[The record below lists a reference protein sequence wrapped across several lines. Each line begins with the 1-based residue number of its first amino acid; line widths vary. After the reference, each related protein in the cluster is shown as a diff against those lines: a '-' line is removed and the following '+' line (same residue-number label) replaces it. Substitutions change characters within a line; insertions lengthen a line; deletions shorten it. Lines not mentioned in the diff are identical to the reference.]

1 LRVRRGQSS
10 LPERRLTLNIDRSL
24 QLTSQSLRW
33 WAAEL
38 RECANDLIG
47 VLVPRRRRVL
57 NVYWGAARLLI
68 VDENAPEPKIV
79 VEIPG
84 GPWPETIPDELKLA
98 RERSNRVRVFVSG
111 EKAFV
116 RQFQVPLAVLP
127 HLDSAIA
134 LQLPKLLPLDAN
146 ELLTDFEVAASDSTS
161 NAANIDLAALKKA
174 DVNPFLNHLRA
185 WGLQIVS
192 THLGEPTSIRRFRF
206 SADGVLGYSLKL
218 QKSDRIL
225 VGVAATLGLACA
237 SVAATESYRSQVLL
251 EHAKIAT
258 RAPAAAALAHR
269 QELLARLEPLHALA
283 EREAAPS
290 ATAIL
295 ADLTML
301 VPQNTWLTTLE
312 LKDRHLRIVGV
323 SPNSG
328 SVVKLMSSSQLL
340 NDVALRSSMSLGIG
354 TGLDRFE
361 LTAELK
367 GPP

>member
-1 LRVRRGQSS
+1 LK
-10 LPERRLTLNIDRSL
+10 LNIDRSL
-24 QLTSQSLRW
+24 QLTSQFLRW
-33 WAAEL
+33 WTAEL

-57 NVYWGAARLLI
+57 NVYWDAARLLI

-98 RERSNRVRVFVSG
+98 REQSNRVRVFASA

-116 RQFQVPLAVLP
+116 RQFQVPLAALP
-127 HLDSAIA
+127 HLESAIA
-134 LQLPKLLPLDAN
+134 LQLPKLLPLDAS

-161 NAANIDLAALKKA
+161 NAASIDLAALKKA
-174 DVNPFLNHLRA
+174 DVNPVLDHLRA

-192 THLGEPTSIRRFRF
+192 THLGEPSTSTRRFRF
-206 SADGVLGYSLKL
+206 SADGAFGYSLKL
-218 QKSDRIL
+218 QGSDRFLI
-225 VGVAATLGLACA
+225 GVAATIGLACA
-237 SVAATESYRSQVLL
+237 SVAATESYRSQVSL
-251 EHAKIAT
+251 ERAKTAT
-258 RAPAAAALAHR
+258 RAPAAAALARR
-269 QELLARLEPLHALA
+269 QELLAGLEPLHTLA
-283 EREAAPS
+283 ELEAAPS
-290 ATAIL
+290 ATALL

-301 VPQNTWLTTLE
+301 APQNTWLTTLE

-328 SVVKLMSSSQLL
+328 SVVKLMSSSLLL